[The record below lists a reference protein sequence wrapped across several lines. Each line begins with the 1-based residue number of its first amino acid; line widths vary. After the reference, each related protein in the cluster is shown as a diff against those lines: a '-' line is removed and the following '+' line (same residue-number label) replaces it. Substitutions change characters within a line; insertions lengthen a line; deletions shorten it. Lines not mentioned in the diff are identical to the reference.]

1 MLAKLI
7 VRGADREAALTRL
20 RQALAE
26 VEIAGPRTN
35 VTFLRRLAASRA
47 FSAAELDTGLIERN
61 QAELLSK
68 KGEIH
73 PEMLAAVAYAELAEE
88 ERAAR
93 EAAAA
98 SGDTHSPWRAVDG
111 WRLNQDSHHDFAF
124 LAEGA
129 PCAAR
134 IRFLAQGLR
143 LVVDSREYALEGEQ
157 LADGRLLVRLDGRA
171 YQARAV
177 RAGEDWHV
185 FCNGDYRR
193 FSLAPLAA
201 EAEDTSSGSLVA
213 PMPGKVIKVLA
224 QTGAQVA
231 KGDVLLILEA
241 MKMEHTITAPAAGRV
256 KEIHYGAGEQ
266 VLEGAELI
274 TLE

>member
-1 MLAKLI
+1 
-7 VRGADREAALTRL
+7 
-20 RQALAE
+20 
-26 VEIAGPRTN
+26 
-35 VTFLRRLAASRA
+35 
-47 FSAAELDTGLIERN
+47 
-61 QAELLSK
+61 LLSK
-68 KGEIH
+68 REID

-93 EAAAA
+93 AAAAA
-98 SGDTHSPWRAVDG
+98 SGDAHSPWRAVDG

-134 IRFLAQGLR
+134 IRFLASGLR
-143 LVVDSREYALEGEQ
+143 LAVDGREYALEGER

-171 YQARAV
+171 YHASAV

-193 FSLAPLAA
+193 FSLAALAA
-201 EAEDTSSGSLVA
+201 EVDDASGGSLAA
-213 PMPGKVIKVLA
+213 PMPGKIIKVLA
-224 QTGAQVA
+224 QAGAQVA
-231 KGDVLLILEA
+231 KGDALLILEA